1 MSDIPPATPEAA
13 PSPAAARRAG
23 GAPAAVRHGL
33 TILLPAVAVFAVA
46 PRIYPNG
53 ALLFAMMTFLVLAQG
68 INVIFGFTGY
78 LPFGYVGFFGTGAY
92 AASLALLRLHLAWPL
107 AMLAGAVAAALLAL
121 LLMPLLR
128 LSGAY
133 FAIAS
138 LAAAEAMY
146 QLVSNPALVPIT
158 NGPYG
163 LSLQAVYDGPV
174 SYGAMVGVLAL
185 TLAILIYLRT
195 SRFGLAL
202 QAIRDD
208 PASAATAG
216 VDVVRSRALA
226 WLLSALMA
234 GLAGGVYA
242 WHVSVFYP
250 DTVFDLSFTV
260 FAIVFVLF
268 GGPATILGPL
278 FGTLAL
284 YGLYDAIGISTPQ
297 YFQFIYGLLIVVL
310 VLFLPEG
317 LVSLLRRRGIR
328 VP

>member
-1 MSDIPPATPEAA
+1 VSEPPPLARAAAPKPTPVRR
-13 PSPAAARRAG
+13 PSPAAWQ
-23 GAPAAVRHGL
+23 AVRYGL
-33 TILLPAVAVFAVA
+33 SIILPAVVVFAVA
-46 PRIYPNG
+46 PSLYPNG

-107 AMLAGAVAAALLAL
+107 AMVAGAVAAALLAVV
-121 LLMPLLR
+121 LMPLLR

-146 QLVSNPALVPIT
+146 QLVSNPAMVTVT

-163 LSLQAVYDGPV
+163 LSLQAVYNGPL
-174 SYGAMVGVLAL
+174 SYGAMVAVLAL
-185 TLAILIYLRT
+185 TLAILVYLRT

-208 PASAATAG
+208 PASATAG

-226 WLLSALMA
+226 WLLSALLA

-278 FGTLAL
+278 FGTVVL

-317 LVSLLRRRGIR
+317 LVSLVRRRGIR